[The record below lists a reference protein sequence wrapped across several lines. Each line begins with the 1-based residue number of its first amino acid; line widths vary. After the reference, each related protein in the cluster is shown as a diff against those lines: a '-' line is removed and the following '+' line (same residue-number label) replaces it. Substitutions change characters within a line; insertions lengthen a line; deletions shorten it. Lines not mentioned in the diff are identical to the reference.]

1 MNRLPSPALCVVGV
15 ALVCSFA
22 VNRTQAQAG
31 PSSAPQ
37 QEQAQKP
44 TNPPSEKDAKDGE
57 DEGKDPFAP
66 EPAPTLPPGMTGSD
80 ANDPRAKLAPGLYE
94 AGEAAMGIE
103 HVLLLK
109 KPDAFQLGA
118 TDPDDPKVQKI
129 VGQLGM
135 GNNKK
140 IPKPVLLMIAQ
151 LAFANSDLAFEGNHL
166 FQGNF
171 YGVSIFDIADPAKAT
186 LLTSLVCPGGQGD
199 VSVYK
204 NLLFMS
210 VEMPNGRLD
219 CGVEGFPPEPTPPDE
234 DKDKVGDKD
243 KDKDQDKDK
252 AEDKDKDKSAA
263 TDADKDKGGDKDKDK
278 DKPRKRRLPAPQRD
292 RFRGVRIFDISDIRN
307 PKQVAAVQTCRG
319 SHTHTLVTDQNDKE
333 NVYIYVSGTSF
344 VRQPEELAECSGEKP
359 DKDPNTALFRIDVIK
374 VPVAAPQEAK
384 IVSSPRVFIDPRTGA
399 INGLNNGGTHGK
411 KGAEKPADTDQC
423 HDITVYSA
431 IGLAAGACSGN
442 GILLDIKDPV
452 HPKRLD
458 AVNDPNYSYWHSASF
473 SNDGSK
479 VVFTD
484 EWGGGMGAR
493 CRPNDPNKWGADA
506 IFRLK
511 DDKLTFANYYKLPSA
526 QADTENC
533 VAHNGS
539 LIPVPGRDIEVQ
551 AWYQGGISV
560 MDFTDP
566 ANPFEIAYFDRGPID
581 SKMLVLGGEWSAYW
595 YNGYIYGSEIAR
607 GLDVFKL
614 TPTKFLTQ
622 NEIDAAKTVLVADL
636 NVQNQQ
642 KIKWP
647 AKLAVAKA
655 YVDQLSRSEALPAS
669 RIAAL
674 RKAIT
679 SAESSHLS
687 KSNMAKLKG
696 MAPSLEKSA
705 TTAKTPAD
713 SERLHALADVLK
725 HPSA

>member
-1 MNRLPSPALCVVGV
+1 MNRMPSGAFLVAAAAIVLCFGV
-15 ALVCSFA
+15 TRV
-22 VNRTQAQAG
+22 QAQA
-31 PSSAPQ
+31 P
-37 QEQAQKP
+37 P
-44 TNPPSEKDAKDGE
+44 TPPPAEDAEE
-57 DEGKDPFAP
+57 DENPFAP
-66 EPAPTLPPGMTGSD
+66 QPAPSLPPGMKGSD
-80 ANDPRAKLAPGLYE
+80 ANDPRAKLRPGLYD
-94 AGEAAMGIE
+94 AGEASLGIK
-103 HVLLLK
+103 HLLLLK
-109 KPDAFQLGA
+109 KPDAFQLG
-118 TDPDDPKVQKI
+118 TSEPDDPKVQKML
-129 VGQLGM
+129 GQLGV
-135 GNNKK
+135 GNASKMS
-140 IPKPVLLMIAQ
+140 KPLQLVVAQ
-151 LAFANSDLAFEGNHL
+151 LAFANSDFAFQGNHL

-171 YGVSIFDIADPAKAT
+171 YGVNIYDISNPANTA

-219 CGVEGFPPEPTPPDE
+219 CGVEGFPPEPPPPAGQHE
-234 DKDKVGDKD
+234 KKRPP
-243 KDKDQDKDK
+243 
-252 AEDKDKDKSAA
+252 AA
-263 TDADKDKGGDKDKDK
+263 QKE
-278 DKPRKRRLPAPQRD
+278 
-292 RFRGVRIFDISDIRN
+292 RFRGVRIFDISDIKN

-319 SHTHTLVTDQNDKE
+319 SHTHTLVQDANDKD

-344 VRQPEELAECSGEKP
+344 VRQPEELAGCSDEAP
-359 DKDPNTALFRIDVIK
+359 DKDPNTALFRIEVIK
-374 VPVAAPQEAK
+374 VPVAAPQDAK
-384 IVSSPRVFIDPRTGA
+384 VVSSPRVFIDPRTGA
-399 INGLNNGGTHGK
+399 LNGLNNGGTHDKGK
-411 KGAEKPADTDQC
+411 EKPAATNQC

-452 HPKRLD
+452 HPKRVD

-484 EWGGGMGAR
+484 EWGGGLGAR

-506 IFRLK
+506 IFGLK
-511 DDKLTFANYYKLPSA
+511 DDKLNFASYYKLPAA

-551 AWYQGGISV
+551 AWYQGGISIV
-560 MDFTDP
+560 DFTD
-566 ANPFEIAYFDRGPID
+566 ATHPFEIAYFDRGPID
-581 SKMLVLGGEWSAYW
+581 PNVLVLGGDWSAYW

-607 GLDVFKL
+607 GLDVFEL

-622 NEIDAAKTVLVADL
+622 NEIDAAKAVRVTEL

-642 KIKWP
+642 KIEWP
-647 AKLAVAKA
+647 AQLVVAKA
-655 YVDQLSRSEALPAS
+655 YVDQLSRSQAVPAD

-674 RKAIT
+674 EKAIQ
-679 SAESSHLS
+679 SAESSHMS
-687 KSNMAKLKG
+687 PGKVAKLQR
-696 MAPSLEKSA
+696 MAPSLEKSTA
-705 TTAKTPAD
+705 TAKSPAD
-713 SERLHALADVLK
+713 STRLHALAEILK

>member
-1 MNRLPSPALCVVGV
+1 MKRVPGLAPCVVWIVLIFLFSG
-15 ALVCSFA
+15 
-22 VNRTQAQAG
+22 NRTQAQESPAAPPQEQG
-31 PSSAPQ
+31 QKSATPSSGKDVKG
-37 QEQAQKP
+37 EGDDD
-44 TNPPSEKDAKDGE
+44 EKDL
-57 DEGKDPFAP
+57 FAP

-80 ANDPRAKLAPGLYE
+80 ANDPRAKLAPGLYD
-94 AGEAAMGIE
+94 AGEASMGIE
-103 HVLLLK
+103 HLLLLK
-109 KPDAFQLGA
+109 KPDAFQLGT
-118 TDPDDPKVQKI
+118 TDPDDPKVERM

-140 IPKPVLLMIAQ
+140 ISKPAHLLIAQ
-151 LAFANSDLAFEGNHL
+151 LAFANSDLAFQGSHL

-171 YGVSIFDIADPAKAT
+171 YGVSIYDITNPANAR

-204 NLLFMS
+204 HLLFMS

-219 CGVEGFPPEPTPPDE
+219 CGVEGFPGEPAPSADE
-234 DKDKVGDKD
+234 
-243 KDKDQDKDK
+243 
-252 AEDKDKDKSAA
+252 E
-263 TDADKDKGGDKDKDK
+263 KDKGQDKVKNNDQDTNQSQDAQQNKDKKDDK
-278 DKPRKRRLPAPQRD
+278 EKEKKHHIPVAQRD

-307 PKQVAAVQTCRG
+307 PRQVAAVQTCRG
-319 SHTHTLVTDQNDKE
+319 SHTHTLVTDPNDSE

-344 VRQPEELAECSGEKP
+344 VRQPEELAGCSGEKP

-384 IVSSPRVFIDPRTGA
+384 VVSSPRVFIDPRTGT

-452 HPKRLD
+452 NPRRVD

-484 EWGGGMGAR
+484 EWGGGLGAR
-493 CRPNDPNKWGADA
+493 CRANDPNKWGADA

-511 DDKLTFANYYKLPSA
+511 DEKLSFANYYKLPAA
-526 QADTENC
+526 QGDTENC

-581 SKMLVLGGEWSAYW
+581 AKVLILGGDWSAYW

-607 GLDVFKL
+607 GLDVFQL

-622 NEIDAAKTVLVADL
+622 NEIDAAKAVQQAEL
-636 NVQNQQ
+636 NVQDQQ
-642 KIKWP
+642 KIEWP
-647 AKLAVAKA
+647 RKLVVAKA
-655 YVDQLSRSEALPAS
+655 YLDQLSRAHALPAS
-669 RIAAL
+669 RIARL
-674 RKAIT
+674 RKTIA
-679 SAESSHLS
+679 SAEASRVNKSS
-687 KSNMAKLKG
+687 MAKLSG
-696 MAPSLEKSA
+696 MAAWLEKSA
-705 TTAKTPAD
+705 ATAKPPAAM
-713 SERLHALADVLK
+713 RMRALADVLK